1 MSFSGHAYHVCKV
14 VQREEIA
21 IRYILEHD
29 VEVLKAET
37 VALSRTLLTK
47 GRAVLQR
54 TSIKRAILVT
64 GAFGQ
69 IGSELVPLL
78 QRRYGIEN
86 VIASDLRRPARCAAN
101 KVRIETLDCTDTQ
114 AVLDSVRRHN
124 IGTIYHLAAMLSAAA
139 EREPQIAWRLNM
151 GGLHNVLEAARQYGC
166 RVFFPSTIGAFG
178 PSTPREQTPQVTI
191 QRPTTLYG
199 VTKVAGELLC
209 DYYASR
215 YGVDTRGLRLPGV
228 ISYKTAPGGGT
239 TDYAIEM
246 FHYAV
251 RGETYPC
258 FLTDHTRLDFMYI
271 PDVLRAIL
279 RLMEADEQRLR
290 HRNAYNV
297 TAMSLTPSELAV
309 EIRKHVPHFSVSYK
323 VDRTRQAIAN
333 AWPSS
338 LDDSA
343 ARIDWGWKPTFDL
356 ADMTKHMLQQLSPS
370 LRRMREHR
378 LQSAAHQ

>member
-1 MSFSGHAYHVCKV
+1 
-14 VQREEIA
+14 
-21 IRYILEHD
+21 
-29 VEVLKAET
+29 
-37 VALSRTLLTK
+37 
-47 GRAVLQR
+47 LQR
-54 TSIKRAILVT
+54 SNKRAILVT

-101 KVRIETLDCTDTQ
+101 KVRIETLDCIDSE
-114 AVLDSVRRHN
+114 AVLDAVRRHD
-124 IGTIYHLAAMLSAAA
+124 IGTIYHLAAMLSATA

-151 GGLHNVLEAARQYGC
+151 GGLHNVLEAARLYGC

-215 YGVDTRGLRLPGV
+215 YGIDTRGLRLPGV

-239 TDYAIEM
+239 TDYAVEM
-246 FHYAV
+246 FHYAA

-258 FLTDHTRLDFMYI
+258 FLTDHTRLDFMYM

-279 RLMEADEQRLR
+279 TLMEADERRLR

-297 TAMSLTPSELAV
+297 TAMSLTPPEIAA

-343 ARIDWGWKPTFDL
+343 ARIDWGWRPTFDL
-356 ADMTKHMLQQLSPS
+356 ADMTKHMLQQLSS
-370 LRRMREHR
+370 SSRRMRENR
-378 LQSAAHQ
+378 LQSATQQ

>member
-1 MSFSGHAYHVCKV
+1 MKG
-14 VQREEIA
+14 QT
-21 IRYILEHD
+21 
-29 VEVLKAET
+29 VLH
-37 VALSRTLLTK
+37 
-47 GRAVLQR
+47 R
-54 TSIKRAILVT
+54 TSNERAILVT
-64 GAFGQ
+64 GALGQ

-86 VIASDLRRPARCAAN
+86 VIASDLRRPVRCGAN
-101 KVRIETLDCTDTQ
+101 ELGHETLDCADPQ
-114 AVLDSVRRHN
+114 AVLDAVHRYN
-124 IGTIYHLAAMLSAAA
+124 VGTIYHLAAILSATA
-139 EREPQIAWRLNM
+139 EREPQTAWRLNM
-151 GGLHNVLEAARQYGC
+151 GGLHNVLEAARQFAC

-178 PSTPREQTPQVTI
+178 PSTPRERTPQVTI

-209 DYYASR
+209 DYYAGR
-215 YGVDTRGLRLPGV
+215 YGIDTRGLRLPGV

-258 FLTDHTRLDFMYI
+258 FLTDHTRLDFMYM

-279 RLMEADEQRLR
+279 TLMEADEHRLR

-297 TAMSLTPSELAV
+297 TAMSLTPSEIAD
-309 EIRKHVPHFSVSYK
+309 EIRKHLPRFSVSYT
-323 VDRTRQAIAN
+323 VDPTRQAIAN

-343 ARIDWGWKPTFDL
+343 ARVDWDWRPTFDL
-356 ADMTKHMLQQLSPS
+356 ADMTKHMLQQLSTSSP
-370 LRRMREHR
+370 RMRHHR